1 MCKEPF
7 YNLYIYKGL
16 HCKMT
21 RIFPIL
27 TSSLP
32 VILFLMSPVRGLI
45 SFSLNPRKHQGQ
57 RLSALLCAGSKRS
70 QCPLGQ
76 GRVKHRHKQSASIQ
90 AAAVAPLFT
99 VYSSHRCHMATCMGW
114 PYVSGPVACSHI
126 DLTPWPL

>member
-57 RLSALLCAGSKRS
+57 RLSALLCAGSKPLRPPHPQPVPVGARPGEASTQAVCIDPSRS
-70 QCPLGQ
+70 CRSIIHCIQLTQMSHGHMH
-76 GRVKHRHKQSASIQ
+76 GVAVRV
-90 AAAVAPLFT
+90 
-99 VYSSHRCHMATCMGW
+99 W
-114 PYVSGPVACSHI
+114 SGG
-126 DLTPWPL
+126 L